1 MALFYTAFSLKIPA
15 NSSLTETEYLGQVM
29 QAAVQGQRGA
39 LSGKAKALNS
49 QNHFPIDRW
58 WAFFHVHFH
67 GMPMGVKFSY
77 NDL

>member
-49 QNHFPIDRW
+49 QNHFPIDR
-58 WAFFHVHFH
+58 
-67 GMPMGVKFSY
+67 
-77 NDL
+77 